1 MYPGICSWGFHGRN
15 AGMVCQPFLQW
26 TVCCQSYRFIHSFI
40 HSFNRFIE
48 LLKPLWPVKT
58 VIHEGI
64 RKTLE
69 SPLDSREI
77 KTVHLKGN
85 QPSIFTGRIDTE
97 AEAPYIG
104 HLM

>member
-26 TVCCQSYRFIHSFI
+26 TVCCQSY
-40 HSFNRFIE
+40 RFIE

-104 HLM
+104 RLM

>member
-1 MYPGICSWGFHGRN
+1 M
-15 AGMVCQPFLQW
+15 AGMLEWFANPSSTGPCV
-26 TVCCQSYRFIHSFI
+26 VRAIDSFIHSFI